1 MCSIQLFAQPRLEH
15 RRLKVTTC
23 VKYASSHCLRWL
35 VDCSPTIFNASVN
48 QGAVKSLW
56 VAILN
61 TICNREENNY
71 CKNMSENTHTT
82 HKPPRPSNAS
92 GLEGAKRTSSVV
104 SPSKSFMMSALA
116 PTLLDLIVLYWPRD
130 CTLAVVTVPVDLVQS
145 RGQYNTSILLY
156 SSRASSPA
164 GAIAAGKRERTTDNM
179 AVITNTKQTFP
190 LVCLQLQQCPRRC
203 AAAARSCAAAQYF
216 RIHHCHCHC
225 H

>member
-130 CTLAVVTVPVDLVQS
+130 CTLAVVTVPVVQS

-190 LVCLQLQQCPRRC
+190 PGLFAIAAMRRC
-203 AAAARSCAAAQYF
+203 AS
-216 RIHHCHCHC
+216 HCSWQLQ
-225 H
+225 